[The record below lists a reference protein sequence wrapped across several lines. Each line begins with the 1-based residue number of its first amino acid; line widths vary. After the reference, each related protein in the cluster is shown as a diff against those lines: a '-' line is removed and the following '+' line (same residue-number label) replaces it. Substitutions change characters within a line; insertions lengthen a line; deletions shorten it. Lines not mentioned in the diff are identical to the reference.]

1 MAVIISYYTKFL
13 PLFILLGLS
22 IYFLRLSYLAIFPF
36 VFLSF
41 ISSDHIIQFRI
52 STPWGLMHPSI
63 VIISL
68 SILLTLFHKYIS
80 KSQSFTVPKFVA
92 ITFLMFSL
100 SLGISVLLNGTDL
113 DALMWLSI
121 LILGSGGVYFVA
133 VNHNNKKIDGMV
145 LLKILSS
152 VATIVALIAIIE
164 YITGYNPFCSLH
176 DSSEHWMRR
185 FYHESIVGGLARA
198 RSSVGHPLVLSS
210 FILFVLPVTLYFVFQ
225 EERKLFWIIS
235 TGIQYLGIFVTFS
248 RSSYL
253 LGGLLLF
260 IYLIRF
266 KVISISFK
274 RIVITIGLLTLLI
287 SAGFY
292 LLHRNEILN
301 AFLERVAFRTG
312 KDSFLFRINAWF
324 LAGNFISN
332 NPFFG
337 VGVRQLPIFITRELP
352 LYPLTTFD
360 NTFLDLFCEIGLVGV
375 FSYILFIISP
385 IISFLNS
392 HKNQFEC
399 FLPVIVGIIMIYF
412 CFIFNVVY
420 QQIIWI
426 TYWTLQGLFLM
437 IRNSNSNEVSI

>member
-1 MAVIISYYTKFL
+1 MAVIISYHTKFL
-13 PLFILLGLS
+13 ALFILLVLS
-22 IYFLRLSYLAIFPF
+22 LYFLRLSYLAIFPF

-63 VIISL
+63 VIISF
-68 SILLTLFHKYIS
+68 SILLTLFKKYIS
-80 KSQSFTVPKFVA
+80 KSQSYPVPRFVV

-113 DALMWLSI
+113 DALMWLAI

-133 VNHNNKKIDGMV
+133 VNHNNEKIDGIV

-152 VATIVALIAIIE
+152 VATTVAIIAIIE
-164 YITGYNPFCSLH
+164 YITGYNPFCAIH
-176 DSSEHWMRR
+176 HSSEHWIRQS
-185 FYHESIVGGLARA
+185 FEESHLGHLIRA

-210 FILFVLPVTLYFVFQ
+210 FLLFVMPVTLYFVFQ
-225 EERKLFWIIS
+225 KGRRLFWIIS

-260 IYLIRF
+260 IYLIRY

-274 RIVITIGLLTLLI
+274 HIIITIVLLTFLI
-287 SAGFY
+287 FVGFF
-292 LLHRNEILN
+292 LLHRNEIIN
-301 AFLERVAFRTG
+301 DFLERVSFHSGKGSFHFR
-312 KDSFLFRINAWF
+312 LNAWF
-324 LAGNFISN
+324 LAGNFISR
-332 NPFFG
+332 NPIIG

-352 LYPLTTFD
+352 IYPLTTFD
-360 NTFLDLFCEIGLVGV
+360 NTFLDLFCEIGIVGL

-412 CFIFNVVY
+412 CFIFNVAY

-437 IRNSNSNEVSI
+437 IRNSNTNEVNM